1 MTTPE
6 QSTPEPQDISVEAQQ
21 VEQPPASSQASGS
34 TENPSAPGFAPRPA
48 GGAPGFVAPGAPNAP
63 GFAPRPAGGA
73 PRPAAA
79 GGFRPGGPPRPG
91 GGGYRPN
98 TGGRP
103 AGGAA
108 GGRPRGRYAPRRRVC
123 TFCVEHAKTI
133 DYKDVERLRR
143 FISDRAKIEPT
154 RKTGV
159 CAKHQRL
166 LTTAIKRARHI
177 ALLPFVPNPSI
188 GTGPRR

>member
-6 QSTPEPQDISVEAQQ
+6 EQTVPGTQEAAVAAVQPEVAGTPA
-21 VEQPPASSQASGS
+21 
-34 TENPSAPGFAPRPA
+34 NAPT
-48 GGAPGFVAPGAPNAP
+48 GAPQQAAPSPVREGGQRQEGGGFRPSGP
-63 GFAPRPAGGA
+63 PRAG
-73 PRPAAA
+73 
-79 GGFRPGGPPRPG
+79 GGFRPGPGQRPG
-91 GGGYRPN
+91 
-98 TGGRP
+98 
-103 AGGAA
+103 

-123 TFCVEHAKTI
+123 TFCVEHAKSI

-166 LTTAIKRARHI
+166 LSTAIKRARHI
-177 ALLPFVPNPSI
+177 ALLPFVPNPGI
-188 GTGPRR
+188 GMGMRR

>member
-1 MTTPE
+1 MTAPE
-6 QSTPEPQDISVEAQQ
+6 QLTPEPQDTNVEAQQ
-21 VEQPPASSQASGS
+21 VEQSPTSPP
-34 TENPSAPGFAPRPA
+34 PSASPPPSEGSA
-48 GGAPGFVAPGAPNAP
+48 GTPNAP
-63 GFAPRPAGGA
+63 VGAGFTPRPGGP
-73 PRPAAA
+73 PRPA

-91 GGGYRPN
+91 GGFRPN
-98 TGGRP
+98 AGAGGRP
-103 AGGAA
+103 Q

-123 TFCVEHAKTI
+123 TFCVEHAKSI

-188 GTGPRR
+188 SMGSRR

>member
-6 QSTPEPQDISVEAQQ
+6 EQTVTETQEAPVAAAQPEAAGA
-21 VEQPPASSQASGS
+21 PP
-34 TENPSAPGFAPRPA
+34 NISAPSSAPQPATTGPAREGGQRPEGGGFRPSGPPRA
-48 GGAPGFVAPGAPNAP
+48 G
-63 GFAPRPAGGA
+63 
-73 PRPAAA
+73 
-79 GGFRPGGPPRPG
+79 GGFRPGPGQRPG
-91 GGGYRPN
+91 GGRP
-98 TGGRP
+98 P
-103 AGGAA
+103 
-108 GGRPRGRYAPRRRVC
+108 GRYAPRRRVC

-166 LTTAIKRARHI
+166 LSTAIKRARHI

-188 GTGPRR
+188 GMGMRR